1 MGEPVHDER
10 PHYRHDVPERW
21 VRFRALGGEE
31 DADGQGPINGAD
43 RIAGRKQE
51 VADGSGHRPTPAHP
65 LGFNLT
71 CGHRGIS
78 QLNFE

>member
-1 MGEPVHDER
+1 MARIPAHMSMQKAICPRSCVRPVGEPVHDER

-43 RIAGRKQE
+43 RIAGRK
-51 VADGSGHRPTPAHP
+51 
-65 LGFNLT
+65 
-71 CGHRGIS
+71 
-78 QLNFE
+78 